1 MRNDKHRVSEIIPSN
16 YRYLFSF
23 NYADSSGFSWN
34 LGLLAAT
41 RSGAPTYKVTRYW
54 INHSTGLVEWEVEEL
69 KNPFGKL
76 DYFDKSKHGSDK
88 GGCDVCGTWFLHGD
102 VWQHVP
108 TGECIVLGQI
118 CASKYGLLADRD
130 EWRKAHDML
139 QTAKKMEE
147 GRKAAAIERSLRWT
161 ELMKWARE
169 NRESLPLLKVEHA
182 ITKDMRAKLVKTG
195 AKWGLSEKQINLLKK
210 LQADVAKG
218 PEKHVPVPVDDE
230 RIEIEGLVVS
240 TKVDD
245 GFYGEVIK
253 MVVKIESEAGSW
265 LVYGTPPDALLGR
278 AQGGLKG
285 CRVRF
290 TAKVKKGNRDE
301 YFGFFSR
308 PTKPELLE
316 EAGAAVQSGRSRT
329 WAK

>member
-1 MRNDKHRVSEIIPSN
+1 MRNDKHRVSEIRPSE

-23 NYADSSGFSWN
+23 SYPAAGFPGWN
-34 LGLLAAT
+34 VQLLDAT
-41 RSGAPTYKVTRYW
+41 RSGAETYMAPHYRFDYQTMNITVSWTE
-54 INHSTGLVEWEVEEL
+54 H

-139 QTAKKMEE
+139 QTGKKMEE

-218 PEKHVPVPVDDE
+218 PEQHVPVPVDGE
-230 RIEIEGLVVS
+230 RIEVLGRVVS
-240 TKVDD
+240 VKDYE
-245 GFYGEVIK
+245 GPYGDVLK
-253 MVVKIESEAGSW
+253 MVVKVETEAGSW
-265 LVYGTPPDALLGR
+265 LCYGTVPDSILG
-278 AQGGLKG
+278 GDYGPLKG
-285 CRVRF
+285 CLVSF
-290 TAKVKKGNRDE
+290 TATVKKGNRDE

-308 PTKPELLE
+308 PTKGKVLE
-316 EAGAAVQSGRSRT
+316 PAGEAV
-329 WAK
+329 K